1 MGIHTHTHLSDIYG
15 ANAGSGA
22 TLIIFA
28 VKDIRIS
35 LTALALTATGCIT
48 LMLIKTR
55 PAHLLLWQI
64 PLK

>member
-1 MGIHTHTHLSDIYG
+1 MGLMLG
-15 ANAGSGA
+15 VGV

-35 LTALALTATGCIT
+35 LIALALTATGCIT